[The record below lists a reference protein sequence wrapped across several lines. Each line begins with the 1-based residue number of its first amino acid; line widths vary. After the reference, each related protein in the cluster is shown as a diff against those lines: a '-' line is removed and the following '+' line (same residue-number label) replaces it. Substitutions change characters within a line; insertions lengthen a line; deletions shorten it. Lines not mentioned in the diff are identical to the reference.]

1 MVSSFQ
7 SVYAHILTTFKEPY
21 FQGRGF
27 PVGRS
32 VSRFSA
38 NFGDNVESLIISGS
52 TPWTIVSFKGL
63 TYCLTPTFDK
73 ATISFPICVFTTMND
88 TVIGKDTFWESIK
101 PGCTSKSK
109 VVKVNSC
116 FSFSEA
122 AKVVESPKGPR
133 LEDVVNEAKRVIL
146 PAITECNKNE
156 DFLTILDLRIN
167 NDFSSPLQM
176 RFPKNKNDAWRT
188 TLIDTV
194 FDITI
199 HSFPMVDPNLQR
211 MLNEMFVYVIEK
223 DVWSKGSGRPKE
235 HTEDPEISS
244 IASELEV
251 CLELLSTNDNIHQ
264 VIDMVKEYLD
274 FVESM
279 PLIDTSERS
288 EYIKG
293 VLMEDF
299 KRNIT
304 FDFMMEMIWLAS
316 NQVASACHIASGEGS
331 NFWIDFYPI
340 FKDMYLTPMIKF
352 WSNPSNFERYYPHFF
367 GGMQFNVQYE
377 YMALC
382 SSYYRTMSH
391 LDIYSR
397 PSELSLKKQ

>member
-133 LEDVVNEAKRVIL
+133 LEDGKHILFSLIIIVVN
-146 PAITECNKNE
+146 
-156 DFLTILDLRIN
+156 DFDL
-167 NDFSSPLQM
+167 
-176 RFPKNKNDAWRT
+176 A
-188 TLIDTV
+188 
-194 FDITI
+194 
-199 HSFPMVDPNLQR
+199 
-211 MLNEMFVYVIEK
+211 
-223 DVWSKGSGRPKE
+223 
-235 HTEDPEISS
+235 
-244 IASELEV
+244 
-251 CLELLSTNDNIHQ
+251 
-264 VIDMVKEYLD
+264 
-274 FVESM
+274 
-279 PLIDTSERS
+279 
-288 EYIKG
+288 
-293 VLMEDF
+293 
-299 KRNIT
+299 
-304 FDFMMEMIWLAS
+304 
-316 NQVASACHIASGEGS
+316 
-331 NFWIDFYPI
+331 
-340 FKDMYLTPMIKF
+340 
-352 WSNPSNFERYYPHFF
+352 RYF
-367 GGMQFNVQYE
+367 
-377 YMALC
+377 
-382 SSYYRTMSH
+382 
-391 LDIYSR
+391 
-397 PSELSLKKQ
+397 